1 MQNQPLLERQTALL
15 SYLTDPRQ
23 YDRKPEADGLF
34 GIDPYRLRL
43 EGRFSLEK
51 RAGKLLAV
59 FPRSFEAM
67 RKTPGAD
74 LKSFATAC
82 PPFSITRYDN
92 GAQFLGFVRGL
103 WETNPPEPRWLPDLA
118 ALELAMSKV
127 AQIDPSDD
135 EDAPAVEEG
144 AYFRLRTGVEFLTV
158 QFDIR
163 PLLANPEADLS
174 PEKRQVF
181 LVIAPPAVSGPP
193 RIFELKQQP
202 FEFLNALQG
211 WTALAGVGAFA
222 ALVAALIENNVMEK
236 NQ

>member
-23 YDRKPEADGLF
+23 YDRKPEAEGLF
-34 GIDPYRLRL
+34 GIDLYRLRL

-51 RAGKLLAV
+51 RAGKLMAV

-67 RKTPGAD
+67 RKTPGAE
-74 LKSFATAC
+74 LKNFAAAC

-103 WETNPPEPRWLPDLA
+103 WETEPPQPIWLPDLA

-127 AQIDPSDD
+127 AQVDPTED
-135 EDAPAVEEG
+135 EEAPDVEEG
-144 AYFRLRTGVEFLTV
+144 AYFRLRTGVEFLTA
-158 QFDIR
+158 QYDIR
-163 PLLANPEADLS
+163 PLLANPEAELT
-174 PEKRQVF
+174 PEKRPVF
-181 LVIAPPAVSGPP
+181 LVVAPPNVSGPP
-193 RIFELKQQP
+193 RIFELKQAP
-202 FEFLNALQG
+202 FDFLNALQG
-211 WTALAGVGAFA
+211 WTPLAGVGGFA

-236 NQ
+236 NR